1 MKHVRQKNLSC
12 LPRQPLHILNILKGM
27 ITISEPAQL
36 SASQHHSSSLIG
48 ILDCLPLQILQWP
61 LDLLEFQSS
70 SCISHASL
78 LTKRVVK
85 SLPPCHNLIS
95 MHHEY
100 WKLWDW
106 EILSMFIQLLHFMMC
121 FSLKHVF
128 LIQSMVFFYHFWLVN
143 NAAIDVC
150 SKSVLYELFQSIKIR
165 NVLVIFQSSEA
176 LSSRDHVRL
185 AEN

>member
-78 LTKRVVK
+78 LTKRVAK

-95 MHHEY
+95 IMNTESFETERSY
-100 WKLWDW
+100 PCSFSCCTSWCASVW
-106 EILSMFIQLLHFMMC
+106 SMYSLYRVWC
-121 FSLKHVF
+121 FSITSDLWTMLLLMFVPKVYF
-128 LIQSMVFFYHFWLVN
+128 MSYSNQS
-143 NAAIDVC
+143 
-150 SKSVLYELFQSIKIR
+150 R
-165 NVLVIFQSSEA
+165 
-176 LSSRDHVRL
+176 
-185 AEN
+185 